1 MTFYLQASYQ
11 GDELVLDNYGLF
23 TLPDRPV
30 TKDEKALFDNISNLV
45 RNSPRPFQKVVTNHV
60 KSALVATLDV
70 IVKEKEAGKAVA
82 KCGFLQQFVCFYLI
96 IYQNQKYSSLLYF
109 RLELKI
115 RKSQKEN
122 GKSETPPNTY

>member
-23 TLPDRPV
+23 TLPDHPV
-30 TKDEKALFDNISNLV
+30 TRDEKALFDNISNLV

-70 IVKEKEAGKAVA
+70 IVKEKEAGHHHPMILQYVGMKIKKTNFLLFKNSFCQAAVSLTYL
-82 KCGFLQQFVCFYLI
+82 KRSFSGTFV
-96 IYQNQKYSSLLYF
+96 
-109 RLELKI
+109 RD
-115 RKSQKEN
+115 
-122 GKSETPPNTY
+122 